1 MSITQEFTHNTHVTL
16 RELGEC
22 SKRIFNK
29 YLQCHLAPPDG
40 CRQSSIGE
48 LEEIEDN
55 EDNDRIHFRDQL
67 QAIGQFGRLV
77 PDHSLPVLFK
87 YVSLLVNLL
96 LLRLTINHIEQP
108 AENTYT

>member
-16 RELGEC
+16 RHLGEC

-40 CRQSSIGE
+40 CRQNSNGE

-87 YVSLLVNLL
+87 YVDFPNILFLILK
-96 LLRLTINHIEQP
+96 
-108 AENTYT
+108 